1 MAGIVEAGHAY
12 EWLNQELQ
20 DASITAAGSLGVY
33 PDLAPADG
41 PYPRVVFGLQSPG
54 NDTKDSQ
61 QYRLLTNPLFFVRA
75 VGYASQFLACIAI
88 ADAVDT
94 ILDRASG
101 TGPDGV
107 VIRMA
112 TREQPIILTQMV
124 DNTIWKV
131 VGGLYRLYI

>member
-1 MAGIVEAGHAY
+1 MIEAAHAY
-12 EWLNQELQ
+12 EWLLQALQ
-20 DASITAAGSLGVY
+20 DPTIAAAGSLGVY

-41 PYPRVVFGLQSPG
+41 PFPRVVFGLQSPG
-54 NDTKDSQ
+54 SDAKDSQ

-75 VGYASQFLACIAI
+75 VGYASQFLTCMAI

-94 ILDRASG
+94 LIDRASG

-107 VIRMA
+107 TIRMA

-124 DNTIWKV
+124 DNVTWKI

>member
-12 EWLNQELQ
+12 EWLYQMLQ
-20 DASITAAGSLGVY
+20 DPSIAAAGSLGLY
-33 PDLAPADG
+33 PDLADADA
-41 PYPRVVFGLQSPG
+41 PTPHVVFGLQSPG

-75 VGYASQFLACIAI
+75 VGMRNQFLTTVAI

-94 ILDRASG
+94 LLDCASG
-101 TGPDGV
+101 TGPDGT
-107 VIRMA
+107 VIRMC

-124 DNTIWKV
+124 DNTVWKIA
-131 VGGLYRLYI
+131 GGLYRLYI